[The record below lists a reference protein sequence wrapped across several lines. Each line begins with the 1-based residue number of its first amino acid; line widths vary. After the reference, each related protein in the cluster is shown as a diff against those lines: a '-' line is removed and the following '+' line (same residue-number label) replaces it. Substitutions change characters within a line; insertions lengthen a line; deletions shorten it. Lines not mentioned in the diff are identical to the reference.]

1 MALLPHPNP
10 SPEGEGLF
18 VVSATRLSAI
28 STLMFGWRPA
38 EFWAATP
45 VELHGI
51 FAEMERVQAGDVPP
65 DTVDLANLM
74 EMFPDG

>member
-1 MALLPHPNP
+1 MPFAQ
-10 SPEGEGLF
+10 
-18 VVSATRLSAI
+18 SAARLSAI
-28 STLMFGWRPA
+28 STLMFGWRPS

-45 VELHGI
+45 IELHAI
-51 FAEMERVQAGDVPP
+51 FAEMARARAGDVPP